1 MNRNDVIREIE
12 KKVSDKNL
20 IKHMLAAEA
29 CMKRLAYRFGLE
41 SSDWALAGLAHD
53 IDYDATR
60 DNFARHGLD
69 SAEIL
74 KEMGA
79 SKQVIDAVKA
89 HAGKKNPDNILEWS
103 LYAADPLTGLIV
115 AAALMH
121 PDRKLKPV
129 NMEFLMNRFSEKR
142 FAAGA
147 DRQQIKSC
155 INTGLELEDFIGE
168 CLDAMKSIDTEL
180 GL

>member
-1 MNRNDVIREIE
+1 MNRENILREI
-12 KKVSDKNL
+12 KKRVSDKNL
-20 IKHMLAAEA
+20 VKHMLAVEA
-29 CMKRLAYRFGLE
+29 CMERLAYRFGRA
-41 SSDWALAGLAHD
+41 SRDWSLAGLAHD
-53 IDYDATR
+53 IDYDITR
-60 DNFARHGLD
+60 NNFARHGLD

-79 SKQVIDAVKA
+79 SKQVVDGVKA

-121 PDRKLKPV
+121 PDKKLKSV
-129 NMEFLMNRFSEKR
+129 NMEFLMNRFAEKR

-155 INTGLELEDFIGE
+155 VNTGLELEDFIGE
-168 CLDAMKSIDTEL
+168 CLEAMKAIDKEL